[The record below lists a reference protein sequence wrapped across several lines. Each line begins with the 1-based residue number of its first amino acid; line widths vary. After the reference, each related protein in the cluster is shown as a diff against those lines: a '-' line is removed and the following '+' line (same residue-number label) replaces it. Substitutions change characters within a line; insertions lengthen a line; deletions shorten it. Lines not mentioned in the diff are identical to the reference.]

1 MLQWNKYAFLS
12 RNPLCREYALF
23 WSSLDSDLTQK
34 YFFSEIRFQTLLLE
48 MSLADRFKNF
58 YRGQL
63 FIFCLRFFPQ
73 NFTPT
78 DAHCCWQWASKN
90 LSFLVI
96 QVLSS
101 LCNILQVSLNPPS
114 SGFVCAGT
122 LYPAIG
128 YHPSIKSDMRQHLYF
143 LRCFSIFSIK
153 WAQKPYL
160 FWFTRHMH
168 FFMT

>member
-1 MLQWNKYAFLS
+1 MTCRDPSLTSHWPP
-12 RNPLCREYALF
+12 RTTHWPPMTPHWPLRTPH
-23 WSSLDSDLTQK
+23 WPPRTPTDLTGPPIDLPWSPMS
-34 YFFSEIRFQTLLLE
+34 FSTSF
-48 MSLADRFKNF
+48 
-58 YRGQL
+58 
-63 FIFCLRFFPQ
+63 FFPQ
-73 NFTPT
+73 NFTPR

-90 LSFLVI
+90 LSFLII